1 MPSTVPAVIINF
13 CGENGF
19 HRHHEENVGYD
30 SESCQGPICS
40 VQLERLPARGHTDRD
55 GNRGSR
61 RRKGGTKDTG
71 TIMERGQ
78 YVRSDDE

>member
-1 MPSTVPAVIINF
+1 MSGPHSFGPT
-13 CGENGF
+13 GE
-19 HRHHEENVGYD
+19 VV
-30 SESCQGPICS
+30 SE
-40 VQLERLPARGHTDRD
+40 GHTDRD

-61 RRKGGTKDTG
+61 RKKGGTKDTG